1 MSPVG
6 WVMGTQGCRRNDNGV
21 WLAALGI
28 AQLRNLSMTG

>member
-6 WVMGTQGCRRNDNGV
+6 WVMGTQGCRKDNGV
-21 WLAALGI
+21 WLAAFGV